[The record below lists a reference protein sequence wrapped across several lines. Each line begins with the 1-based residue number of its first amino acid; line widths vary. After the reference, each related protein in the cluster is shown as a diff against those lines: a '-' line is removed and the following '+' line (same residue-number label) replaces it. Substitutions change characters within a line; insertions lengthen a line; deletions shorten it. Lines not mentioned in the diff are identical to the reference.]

1 MSHATPEEVKGM
13 VGGSGSAPLA
23 PLGTAKPKGFIARA
37 LDSDIW
43 LSFRASKV
51 AMVACFI
58 VITMV
63 LGAAFAPLI
72 APFDPFDPAKVFL
85 MDASIPPR
93 WQAGGD
99 PRFIIGTDDQGRDM
113 YSAILYGL
121 RVSLIVGGLGVMLA
135 AFIGVTLGLIA
146 GYVGGRVDAIIMRI
160 ADVQLT
166 FPAILCAL
174 LIDGVARG
182 LLKGSA
188 HREDTAMIVLV
199 ISIGLSFWVQYAR
212 TIRGSTLVEKNKD
225 YVQAARLVGL
235 PAPLIMIRHVLPN
248 VIGPV
253 LVILTINLGLAI
265 ITEATLSFLG
275 VGLPPTQ
282 PSLGTLISI
291 GNKYLFSGDW
301 WIVAFPGLTLAV
313 LVLAVNLLGDWLRD
327 ALNPRLR

>member
-1 MSHATPEEVKGM
+1 MPHPTPEEVKGL
-13 VGGSGSAPLA
+13 VGGGSSGLVTR
-23 PLGTAKPKGFIARA
+23 L
-37 LDSDIW
+37 LDSDVFA
-43 LSFRASKV
+43 SFRSSKLTML
-51 AMVACFI
+51 AAFI
-58 VITMV
+58 VLLMFF
-63 LGAAFAPLI
+63 GAAFAPWI

-85 MDASIPPR
+85 SDASIPPR
-93 WQAGGD
+93 WQAAGD
-99 PRFIIGTDDQGRDM
+99 PRFIFGTDDQGRDL

-121 RVSLIVGGLGVMLA
+121 RVSLIVGGLGVLLA
-135 AFIGVTLGLIA
+135 AAIGITLGLVA
-146 GYVGGRVDAIIMRI
+146 GYVGGRVDALIMRV

-166 FPAILCAL
+166 FPAILIAL
-174 LIDGVARG
+174 LIDGVVHS
-182 LLKGSA
+182 LWKGVSREESA
-188 HREDTAMIVLV
+188 IPVLV

-225 YVQAARLVGL
+225 YVAAARLVGI
-235 PAPLIMIRHVLPN
+235 PTPVIMLRHVLPN

-291 GNKYLFSGDW
+291 GNQYLFSGDW
-301 WIVAFPGLTLAV
+301 WIVAFPGATLAV

-327 ALNPRLR
+327 ALNPKLR